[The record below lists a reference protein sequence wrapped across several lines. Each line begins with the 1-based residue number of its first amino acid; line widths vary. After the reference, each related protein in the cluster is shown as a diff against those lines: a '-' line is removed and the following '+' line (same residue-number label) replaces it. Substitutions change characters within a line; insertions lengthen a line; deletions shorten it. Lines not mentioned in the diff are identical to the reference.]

1 MLITKTAI
9 KWKQAVFL
17 LMMVFII
24 FGSSAYISLPREAN
38 PDVPI
43 PYIFI
48 TTIYSGVSP
57 TDMESLVTFK
67 IENKLRGIEGVK
79 EIISYSAESV
89 SNISIEFNPDVDVDM
104 ALQRVRDKVDQ
115 AKSDLPQDLTEEPII
130 TEISMSD
137 FPVFVVAIS
146 GDVPEHDLKKIADE
160 MQDKFE
166 SIKGVLEVDLSG
178 TRDREILIV
187 FDYERLQSYS
197 LTMNDLANAV
207 QGEHINIPGGSLDI
221 GRGKY
226 LVRIPGEYTNAKEIE
241 DIVVTVKDGIPVY
254 LRDVARVLDSFEDK
268 DSYASLNGVPAISV
282 SIKKR
287 VGANIL
293 EMAEDVKNAIK
304 DAEAEYPPAVKFTL
318 TTDIS
323 KDIKSMVNEL
333 ENNMIT
339 GFILVFLVLF
349 LFLGKLN
356 SLFAAVIIPFS
367 MIISFMVLQALGI
380 TLNMLVLFSLIMA
393 LGMLVDNAIVIV
405 ENIYRHMQEGK
416 SRVEAAVAASEEIG
430 WPVVASTL
438 TTVFAFL
445 PMAFWPGVIGGFMK
459 FLPITLIITLLSSLF
474 VALVFNPVISSTFM
488 RVNDK
493 HIGEENDLKFG
504 KFIQFY
510 MKTVDFALNH
520 RITALFA
527 AIFFVILPM
536 FLFGARGLGVEF
548 FPESD
553 PARVF
558 IRANAPEGTNAAT
571 TNGFV
576 NKFREATLNEK
587 DIKLTLGEV
596 GGAAADF
603 SDTGGTSTHRGRLTI
618 EFVDFEDR
626 NEPSP
631 VTINRIRE
639 RLNFFPGAEVVWEK
653 EEMGPPTGAAV
664 SIEISGRDVDVLGSI
679 AAKVKKTIEQIP
691 GLVDLKDDYVKSKP
705 EIRID
710 VDREKAALLG
720 LNTSSIAQAVRG
732 SVYGIEVGKYREGD
746 DEYDIKV
753 RLPDEQRQSIDD
765 IKNLMINT
773 PQGKYVPISSVADV
787 TLSAGFGTITRIDFK
802 RVVNVTANAEGRSSV
817 EVMQDVMKILKDFE
831 LPSGYTINY
840 TGETED
846 QQEAGMF
853 LGQALLAALFL
864 ILMVLLIEFNSVSQ
878 TFIILF
884 TIVLS
889 IGGIFWGLV
898 ITNTNFGI
906 IMTGIGTI
914 SLAGVVINNGIVL
927 IDYTNQLRAEGM
939 AAREAII
946 RAGAVRFRPVMLT
959 AWTTFLGMLPM
970 ATGYGI
976 DFKNMKFVTGAEMSQ
991 YWGPMANAVIFGL
1004 AFSTMLTLI
1013 IVPVLYSFTG
1023 GGLKK
1028 DENAGDMQDTE
1039 KQGFLTRLKNIL
1051 PLKNFGRN
1059 KDIKRLLNKGK

>member
-1 MLITKTAI
+1 MLITKAAI

-24 FGSSAYISLPREAN
+24 FGSSAYISLPREAD

-89 SNISIEFNPDVDVDM
+89 SNISIEFNPDVNIDM

-115 AKSDLPQDLTEEPII
+115 AANDLPQDLTEEPII

-160 MQDKFE
+160 MQDRFE
-166 SIKGVLEVDLSG
+166 SVKGVLEVNLSG
-178 TRDREILIV
+178 TRDREILVV

-207 QGEHINIPGGSLDI
+207 QGEHINVPGGSLDI
-221 GRGKY
+221 GKGKY
-226 LVRIPGEYTNAKEIE
+226 LVRIPGEYTDPKEME
-241 DIVVTVKDGIPVY
+241 NIVVTVKDGIPVY

-293 EMAEDVKNAIK
+293 DMAEDVKAVIK
-304 DAEAEYPPAVKFTL
+304 EAEEEYPPAVKFTL
-318 TTDIS
+318 TTDMS
-323 KDIKSMVNEL
+323 KDIKSMVDEL
-333 ENNMIT
+333 ENSLIT

-367 MIISFMVLQALGI
+367 MLISFIVLQAMDI
-380 TLNMLVLFSLIMA
+380 TLNMMVLFSLIMA

-416 SRVEAAVAASEEIG
+416 SRVEAAFAASEEIG
-430 WPVVASTL
+430 WPIVASTL

-445 PMAFWPGVIGGFMK
+445 PMVFWPGTIGEFMK
-459 FLPITLIITLLSSLF
+459 FLPLTLIITLLSSLF
-474 VALVFNPVISSTFM
+474 VALIFNPVICSTFM
-488 RVNDK
+488 NVKAK
-493 HIGEENDLKFG
+493 HKSEDDELKFG
-504 KFIQFY
+504 RFMQFY
-510 MKTVDFALNH
+510 MKTVNIALNH
-520 RITALFA
+520 RALALIITM
-527 AIFFVILPM
+527 FFVILPV
-536 FLFGARGLGVEF
+536 FLFNARGLGVEF

-553 PARVF
+553 PGRVF

-571 TNGFV
+571 TNEFV

-596 GGAAADF
+596 GGAAADY
-603 SDTGGTSTHRGRLTI
+603 SDAGGTSTHRGRLTI
-618 EFVDFEDR
+618 EFLDFEDR
-626 NEPSP
+626 SEPSP

-653 EEMGPPTGAAV
+653 EEMGPPTGDAV
-664 SIEISGRDVDVLGSI
+664 SIEISGKDVEVLGEL
-679 AAKVKKTIEQIP
+679 AAKVKKIVENIP

-720 LNTSSIAQAVRG
+720 LNTSSIASAVRG

-753 RLPDEQRQSIDD
+753 RLPDEQRKSIND

-773 PQGKYVPISSVADV
+773 PTGQYVPISSVADV
-787 TLSAGFGTITRIDFK
+787 TLSAGFGTITRIDFR

-817 EVMQDVMKILKDFE
+817 EVMKDVAEKLKDFP
-831 LPSGYTINY
+831 LPPGYMINY

-846 QQEAGMF
+846 QQEASSF
-853 LGQALLAALFL
+853 LGQALLVALFL
-864 ILMVLLIEFNSVSQ
+864 ILMVLLIEFNSFSQ

-884 TIVLS
+884 TIILS
-889 IGGIFWGLV
+889 IGGIFWGLT
-898 ITNTNFGI
+898 ITGTNFGI
-906 IMTGIGTI
+906 IMTGIGAI
-914 SLAGVVINNGIVL
+914 SLAGIVINNGIVL
-927 IDYTNQLRAEGM
+927 IDYTNQLRREGM
-939 AAREAII
+939 KMREAII

-959 AWTTFLGMLPM
+959 AWTTVLGMVPM
-970 ATGYGI
+970 ATGLGI
-976 DFKNMKFVTGAEMSQ
+976 DFKNMTFVTGAEMSQ
-991 YWGPMANAVIFGL
+991 WWSPMANAVIFGL
-1004 AFSTMLTLI
+1004 GFSTMLTLI
-1013 IVPVLYSFTG
+1013 VVPVLYSFTG
-1023 GGLKK
+1023 GGLK
-1028 DENAGDMQDTE
+1028 DEENTDMQNAE
-1039 KQGFLTRLKNIL
+1039 KQDFFTRLKNKL
-1051 PLKNFGRN
+1051 SFKNFGRN
-1059 KDIKRLLNKGK
+1059 KDINRLLNKDK

>member
-1 MLITKTAI
+1 MLITKVAI
-9 KWKQAVFL
+9 KWKSSAFL
-17 LMMVFII
+17 LMIVFIL
-24 FGSSAYISLPREAN
+24 FGSMAYKNLPREST
-38 PDVPI
+38 PDIPI
-43 PYIFI
+43 PYIMV

-67 IENKLRGIEGVK
+67 IENELRGIEGVK

-89 SNISIEFNPDVDVDM
+89 SNISIEFYPDVDTDM
-104 ALQRVRDKVDQ
+104 ALQRVRDKVDL
-115 AKSDLPQDLTEEPII
+115 SMSELPDDLTEEPII

-160 MQDKFE
+160 MQDRFE
-166 SIKGVLEVDLSG
+166 SVKGVLEVDLSG
-178 TRDREILIV
+178 TRDREILVV
-187 FDYERLQSYS
+187 FDYERLQTYS
-197 LTMNDLANAV
+197 LTMNDLADAV
-207 QGEHINIPGGSLDI
+207 KGEHINIPGGSLDI
-221 GRGKY
+221 GKGKY
-226 LVRIPGEYTNAKEIE
+226 LVRIPGEYTSIREME

-268 DSYASLNGVPAISV
+268 DSYASLNGIPAISV

-293 EMAEDVKNAIK
+293 DMADDIK
-304 DAEAEYPPAVKFTL
+304 KVIKEAEEEYPPAVKFTL
-318 TTDIS
+318 TTDMS
-323 KDIKSMVNEL
+323 KDIKSMVDEL
-333 ENNMIT
+333 ENSLIT

-367 MIISFMVLQALGI
+367 MLISFIIIQAMGI
-380 TLNMLVLFSLIMA
+380 TLNMMVLFSLIMA

-416 SRVEAAVAASEEIG
+416 SRVEAAYAASEEIG
-430 WPVVASTL
+430 WPIVASTL

-445 PMAFWPGVIGGFMK
+445 PMVFWPGTIGEFMK
-459 FLPITLIITLLSSLF
+459 FLPLTLIITLSSSLF
-474 VALVFNPVISSTFM
+474 VALIFNPVICSTFM
-488 RVNDK
+488 KVKPR
-493 HIGEENDLKFG
+493 HISEDEELKFG
-504 KFIQFY
+504 KFMQFY
-510 MKTVDFALNH
+510 MKTVNFALDH
-520 RITALFA
+520 RFLALAVTMFL
-527 AIFFVILPM
+527 VILPM
-536 FLFGARGLGVEF
+536 FLFSARGLGVEF

-553 PARVF
+553 PGRVF

-571 TNGFV
+571 TNEFV
-576 NKFREATLNEK
+576 EKFRQATLDEK

-596 GGAAADF
+596 GGAAADY
-603 SDTGGTSTHRGRLTI
+603 SDAGGTSTHRGRLTI
-618 EFVDFEDR
+618 EFLDFEDR
-626 NEPSP
+626 SEPSP

-653 EEMGPPTGAAV
+653 EEMGPPTGDAV
-664 SIEISGRDVDVLGSI
+664 SIEISGKDVDVLGDL
-679 AAKVKKTIEQIP
+679 AAQVKKIVENIP

-705 EIRID
+705 EIRIN

-720 LNTSSIAQAVRG
+720 LNTSTIASAVRG

-753 RLPDEQRQSIDD
+753 RLPDEKRKSIDD

-773 PQGKYVPISSVADV
+773 PTGQYVPISSVADV

-817 EVMQDVMKILKDFE
+817 EVMRDVAEKLKDFE
-831 LPSGYTINY
+831 LPPGYMISY

-846 QQEAGMF
+846 QQEASSF
-853 LGQALLAALFL
+853 LGKALVVALFL
-864 ILMVLLIEFNSVSQ
+864 ILMVLLIEFNSFSQ

-884 TIVLS
+884 TIILS
-889 IGGIFWGLV
+889 IGGIFWGLT

-906 IMTGIGTI
+906 IMTGIGAI
-914 SLAGVVINNGIVL
+914 SLAGIVINNGIVL
-927 IDYTNQLRAEGM
+927 IDYTNQLRREGM
-939 AAREAII
+939 KMRDAII

-959 AWTTFLGMLPM
+959 AWTTVLGMVPM
-970 ATGYGI
+970 ATGYGF
-976 DFKNMKFVTGAEMSQ
+976 DFKNFKFVTGAEMSQ
-991 YWGPMANAVIFGL
+991 WWSPMANAVIFGL
-1004 AFSTMLTLI
+1004 GFSTMLTLI
-1013 IVPVLYSFTG
+1013 VVPVLYSFTD

-1028 DENAGDMQDTE
+1028 DENPDYKKE
-1039 KQGFLTRLKNIL
+1039 NLFKRIY
-1051 PLKNFGRN
+1051 NFF
-1059 KDIKRLLNKGK
+1059 KGVKK

>member
-1 MLITKTAI
+1 MLITKVAI
-9 KWKQAVFL
+9 KWKSSAFL
-17 LMMVFII
+17 LMIVFIL
-24 FGSSAYISLPREAN
+24 FGSMAYKNLPRESS
-38 PDVPI
+38 PDIPI
-43 PYIFI
+43 PYIMV

-67 IENKLRGIEGVK
+67 IENELRGIEGVK

-89 SNISIEFNPDVDVDM
+89 SNISIEFYPDVDTDM
-104 ALQRVRDKVDQ
+104 ALQRVRDKVDL
-115 AKSDLPQDLTEEPII
+115 SMSELPDDLTEEPII

-160 MQDKFE
+160 MQDRFE
-166 SIKGVLEVDLSG
+166 SVKGVLEVNLSG
-178 TRDREILIV
+178 TRDREILVV
-187 FDYERLQSYS
+187 FDYERLQTYS
-197 LTMNDLANAV
+197 LTMNDLADAV
-207 QGEHINIPGGSLDI
+207 KGEHINIPGGSLDI
-221 GRGKY
+221 GKGKY
-226 LVRIPGEYTNAKEIE
+226 LVRIPGEYTDIKEME

-254 LRDVARVLDSFEDK
+254 LRDVAQVLDSFEDK
-268 DSYASLNGVPAISV
+268 DSYASLNGIPAISV

-293 EMAEDVKNAIK
+293 DMADDIK
-304 DAEAEYPPAVKFTL
+304 KVIKEAEEEYPPAVKFTL
-318 TTDIS
+318 TTDMS
-323 KDIKSMVNEL
+323 KDIKSMVDEL
-333 ENNMIT
+333 ENSFIT

-367 MIISFMVLQALGI
+367 MLISFIIIQAMGI
-380 TLNMLVLFSLIMA
+380 TLNMMVLFSLIMA

-416 SRVEAAVAASEEIG
+416 SRVEAAYAASEEIG
-430 WPVVASTL
+430 WPIVASTL

-445 PMAFWPGVIGGFMK
+445 PMVFWPGTIGEFMK
-459 FLPITLIITLLSSLF
+459 FLPLTLIITLSSSLF
-474 VALVFNPVISSTFM
+474 VALIFNPVICSLFM
-488 RVNDK
+488 KVKPHHKSED
-493 HIGEENDLKFG
+493 EELKFG
-504 KFIQFY
+504 RFMQLY
-510 MKTVDFALNH
+510 MKTVNFALDH
-520 RITALFA
+520 RFLALAVTMFL
-527 AIFFVILPM
+527 VILPM
-536 FLFGARGLGVEF
+536 FLFSARGLGVEF

-553 PARVF
+553 PGRVF

-571 TNGFV
+571 TNEFV
-576 NKFREATLNEK
+576 EKFRQATLDEK

-596 GGAAADF
+596 GGAAADY
-603 SDTGGTSTHRGRLTI
+603 SDAGGTSTHRGRLTI
-618 EFVDFEDR
+618 EFLDFEDR
-626 NEPSP
+626 SEPSP

-653 EEMGPPTGAAV
+653 EEMGPPTGDAV
-664 SIEISGRDVDVLGSI
+664 SIEISGKDVDVLGSL
-679 AAKVKKTIEQIP
+679 AAQVKKIVENIP

-705 EIRID
+705 EIRIN

-720 LNTSSIAQAVRG
+720 LNTSTIASAVRG

-753 RLPDEQRQSIDD
+753 RLPDEKRKSIDD

-773 PQGKYVPISSVADV
+773 PTGQYVPISSVADV

-817 EVMQDVMKILKDFE
+817 EVMKDVAEKLKDFE
-831 LPSGYTINY
+831 LPPGYMISY

-846 QQEAGMF
+846 QQEASSF
-853 LGQALLAALFL
+853 LGKALVVALFL
-864 ILMVLLIEFNSVSQ
+864 ILMVLLIEFNSFSQ

-884 TIVLS
+884 TIILS
-889 IGGIFWGLV
+889 IGGIFWGLT

-906 IMTGIGTI
+906 IMTGIGAI
-914 SLAGVVINNGIVL
+914 SLAGIVINNGIVL
-927 IDYTNQLRAEGM
+927 IDYTNQLRREGM
-939 AAREAII
+939 KMRDAII

-959 AWTTFLGMLPM
+959 AWTTVLGMVPM
-970 ATGYGI
+970 ATGYGF
-976 DFKNMKFVTGAEMSQ
+976 DFKNFKFVTGAEMSQ
-991 YWGPMANAVIFGL
+991 WWSPMANAVIFGL
-1004 AFSTMLTLI
+1004 GFSTMLTLI
-1013 IVPVLYSFTG
+1013 VVPVLYSFTG

-1028 DENAGDMQDTE
+1028 DENPDYKRE
-1039 KQGFLTRLKNIL
+1039 NIFTRIYNFFKGRKNRI
-1051 PLKNFGRN
+1051 
-1059 KDIKRLLNKGK
+1059 